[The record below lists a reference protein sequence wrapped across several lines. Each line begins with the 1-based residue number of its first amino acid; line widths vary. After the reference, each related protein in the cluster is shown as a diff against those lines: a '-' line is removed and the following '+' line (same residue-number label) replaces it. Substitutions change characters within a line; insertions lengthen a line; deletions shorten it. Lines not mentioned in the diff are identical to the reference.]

1 VQDTSYGSLIRSR
14 RQQLHGAI
22 AEALEERFPDVVAT
36 EPETLAHH
44 LTEAG
49 LTVSAVCYWLKAS
62 QRAIARPAYQEAM
75 NHVERGLALIKTLP
89 ESFERDRRE
98 LDLLIT
104 WQVPL
109 FKLTSPAGISGL
121 EVRYERAIVLAE
133 KLNDVQS
140 LFTSLQAQRRRF
152 RMMGEYRKAH
162 KFQSDAGHLLYAKTT
177 ERCRSR
183 RTGQWDGIC
192 SLPGQTLQ

>member
-14 RQQLHGAI
+14 RQQLHGTI
-22 AEALEERFPDVVAT
+22 AQALEERFPDVVAT

-44 LTEAG
+44 LTEVG

-98 LDLLIT
+98 LDLLST
-104 WQVPL
+104 WQVP
-109 FKLTSPAGISGL
+109 
-121 EVRYERAIVLAE
+121 
-133 KLNDVQS
+133 
-140 LFTSLQAQRRRF
+140 
-152 RMMGEYRKAH
+152 
-162 KFQSDAGHLLYAKTT
+162 
-177 ERCRSR
+177 
-183 RTGQWDGIC
+183 
-192 SLPGQTLQ
+192 